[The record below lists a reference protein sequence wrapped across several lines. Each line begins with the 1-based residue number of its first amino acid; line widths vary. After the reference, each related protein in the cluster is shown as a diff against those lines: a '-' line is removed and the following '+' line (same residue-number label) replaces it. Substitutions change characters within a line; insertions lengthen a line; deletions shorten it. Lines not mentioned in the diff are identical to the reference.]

1 MDTPWLEHV
10 RAQWFPV
17 LASSLLLY
25 EIGSI
30 IYNLYFH
37 PLAKYPGPWLARSTL
52 LWRLWCTMD
61 GRHHENFHK
70 QHAKYGPVFRVS
82 PNELS
87 FSSLQSYRDIYGF
100 PSPGSEQCVKSDFY
114 DIFGNGFKTGCIGS
128 ERNPKVH
135 ARKKK
140 NLLAAFSAK
149 ALTAQEDIVQ
159 RCIDDFVSKIG
170 IISQKSPEG
179 INLVEWFEMSS
190 FDLLGEMAF
199 GESFGC
205 IQSEKH
211 HFWIDLV
218 LQHVRE
224 ITLVDNLRRFKI
236 LSGIAKRILP
246 SLILSVRARHT
257 KYTRAK
263 VQRRLESTSSRQD
276 FLTNVV
282 EKVKSGDVP
291 LEEMAAHSST
301 LIIAGGETTAT
312 TMAAVMYYLLKTP
325 KVMEK
330 LTAEIRGRYKAY
342 DEIDST
348 SALQLPYLQAVI
360 NEALRIHPSGAHGHP
375 RISPGTQIDGHW
387 VPKGVEVY
395 TSTWSVSHGSEYFA
409 DPDAFIPER
418 WTDPESKDI
427 KEASQPFSL
436 GYRACIGR
444 SFAYLQMSFALSKM
458 IYTYD
463 FELLNKDLDWEAQ
476 SKHYVMWWKVP
487 IQVRATNRLA
497 A

>member
-1 MDTPWLEHV
+1 MDTPWLDHV

-30 IYNLYFH
+30 IYNLHFH
-37 PLAKYPGPWLARSTL
+37 PLAKYPNPWLARSTL

-70 QHAKYGPVFRVS
+70 QHAKYVS

-149 ALTAQEDIVQ
+149 ALTSQEDIVQ
-159 RCIDDFVSKIG
+159 CCIDDFVSKIG
-170 IISQKSPEG
+170 TISQKSPE
-179 INLVEWFEMSS
+179 
-190 FDLLGEMAF
+190 
-199 GESFGC
+199 
-205 IQSEKH
+205 EKH

-224 ITLVDNLRRFKI
+224 ITLMDNLRRFKI
-236 LSGIAKRILP
+236 LSGIAKWILS

-291 LEEMAAHSST
+291 LEEMAAHSAT

-325 KVMEK
+325 KVMKK

-375 RISPGTQIDGHW
+375 RISPGTRIDGHW

-395 TSTWSVSHGSEYFA
+395 TSTWSVSHGAEYFA

-418 WTDPESKDI
+418 WMDPENRDT

-444 SFAYLQMSFALSKM
+444 SFAYLQMSLALSKM

-476 SKHYVMWWKVP
+476 SKHYVMWWKAP
-487 IQVRATNRLA
+487 IRVRATNRLA
-497 A
+497 ARMIALCKKITNE

>member
-1 MDTPWLEHV
+1 MDITLLEQLK
-10 RAQWFPV
+10 AQWAEV
-17 LASSLLLY
+17 LAYSLLAY
-25 EIGSI
+25 EVGSI

-37 PLAKYPGPWLARSTL
+37 PLAKFPGPWLARSTL

-70 QHAKYGPVFRVS
+70 QHARYGPVFRVS

-87 FSSLQSYRDIYGF
+87 FSSLQSYKDIYGY
-100 PSPGSEQCVKSDFY
+100 PPPGSEQCIKSDFY
-114 DIFGNGFKTGCIGS
+114 DIFGNGFNTGCIGS

-135 ARKKK
+135 AKKK
-140 NLLAAFSAK
+140 KHLLAAFSAK
-149 ALTAQEDIVQ
+149 ALAAQEDIIQ
-159 RCIDDFVSKIG
+159 RCIDGFVLKIG
-170 IISQKSPEG
+170 PISQKSSEG
-179 INLVEWFEMSS
+179 INL
-190 FDLLGEMAF
+190 MAF

-224 ITLVDNLRRFKI
+224 ITLMDNLRRFTF
-236 LSGIAKRILP
+236 LSGFAKWILP
-246 SLILSVRARHT
+246 SLIMSVRARHT
-257 KYTRAK
+257 GYTRAK

-282 EKVKSGDVP
+282 EKVKSSDVP

-312 TMAAVMYYLLKTP
+312 TLAAVMYYLLKTP
-325 KVMEK
+325 KAMEK
-330 LTAEIRGRYKAY
+330 LKAEICSGYKAY
-342 DEIDST
+342 GEIDST
-348 SALQLPYLQAVI
+348 SALQLPYLQAAF

-375 RISPGTQIDGHW
+375 RISPGTRIDGHW
-387 VPKGVEVY
+387 VPKGTEVY
-395 TSTWSVSHGSEYFA
+395 TSTWSVSHGAEYFT

-418 WTDPESKDI
+418 WTDLDSEDI

-436 GYRACIGR
+436 GFRACIGR
-444 SFAYLQMSFALSKM
+444 SFAYLQMSLVLSKM

-476 SKHYVMWWKVP
+476 SKHYVMWWKAP
-487 IQVRATNRLA
+487 IQVRATNRLTA
-497 A
+497 